1 MSGYPP
7 FDPSSPFDLSDQDD
21 GDSDPAPAQT
31 VHKVVGSA
39 SPPSTKPQTP
49 TTPKSAWYG
58 FSPTITPTLP
68 TQQPLPI
75 QKNLNPYG
83 GLIYPYEVDSLI
95 YDPVE
100 TNDEDPKVVYKVTR
114 MRACRDASSG
124 GYEIQIQEVVPGRG
138 PNDIFWYPASYFFPC
153 KSKKQVSS
161 KDPYYPHQCP
171 RCGGPAYY
179 GLGYFKTDCKNKC
192 H

>member
-1 MSGYPP
+1 MSY
-7 FDPSSPFDLSDQDD
+7 SPFDLSDQDD
-21 GDSDPAPAQT
+21 GDADPPAQT
-31 VHKVVGSA
+31 AQTSQGAQAGPYGKVVQ
-39 SPPSTKPQTP
+39 SP
-49 TTPKSAWYG
+49 TPKSAWYG
-58 FSPTITPTLP
+58 FSPTITPSP
-68 TQQPLPI
+68 QPPKTII

-100 TNDEDPKVVYKVTR
+100 TDDENPKVVYKVTK
-114 MRACRDASSG
+114 MRACRDANSG
-124 GYEIQIQEVVPGRG
+124 GFEIQIQEVLPGRG

-153 KSKKQVSS
+153 KAKKTVAFG
-161 KDPYYPHQCP
+161 DPHYPHKCP